1 MGTTT
6 TNDSQNQIAAL
17 LSQTG
22 PAHGEYE
29 ERELN
34 GAYDQNWADWYA
46 AHLVEHGLEGLLK
59 RSITVE
65 QLSGLLKQYDEAYQR
80 ERPDQRWPDYY
91 AQRLIVGK

>member
-22 PAHGEYE
+22 TAHGEYE

-34 GAYDQNWADWYA
+34 GA
-46 AHLVEHGLEGLLK
+46 H
-59 RSITVE
+59 RSGAE
-65 QLSGLLKQYDEAYQR
+65 LYPGPLPLSPIAG
-80 ERPDQRWPDYY
+80 
-91 AQRLIVGK
+91 GN